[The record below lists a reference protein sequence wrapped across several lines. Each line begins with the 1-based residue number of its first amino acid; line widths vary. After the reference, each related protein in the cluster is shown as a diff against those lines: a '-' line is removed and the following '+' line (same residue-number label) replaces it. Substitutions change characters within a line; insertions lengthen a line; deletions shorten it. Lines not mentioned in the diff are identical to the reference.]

1 MADHEEEDGSYR
13 FSSAA
18 MRKKKP
24 RQLRIKKTPLADD
37 DEDEDAASKAIPP
50 PSRPTH
56 QRPQQQSS
64 PSPQQS
70 PRKSKAAPFN
80 FSQTSLSPT
89 LVASDGSSPL
99 VRPLAVRDD
108 RHHRLLLGTHRR
120 RTRHGFRRLEN
131 LLAVLQKVES
141 NLLRQP
147 ISRESVDL
155 PLPKRRIP

>member
-1 MADHEEEDGSYR
+1 MKTLHPKLFRLRHDRPINVHNNNR
-13 FSSAA
+13 HHHHNN
-18 MRKKKP
+18 
-24 RQLRIKKTPLADD
+24 RQ
-37 DEDEDAASKAIPP
+37 EKAK
-50 PSRPTH
+50 
-56 QRPQQQSS
+56 QRRS
-64 PSPQQS
+64 
-70 PRKSKAAPFN
+70 
-80 FSQTSLSPT
+80 TSLKRLFLRHWWHRMGHP
-89 LVASDGSSPL
+89 LLPL